1 VPEVRTRL
9 FTEYVSLRGLQR
21 RTAGV
26 YEMSNEK
33 SPKAGV
39 FGKLAPREDPRTLKL
54 SHYLLPDLSPPP
66 EHYNALPR
74 AEEGAKQY
82 DPMQLFPMLG
92 NDRYGDCTIA
102 AAAHAETLWNSYLG
116 KRRKPSRA
124 TVIREYFDMT
134 GGDDTGLVML
144 DVCNRWRQKG
154 ITGERILAF
163 AGVDRRKHDLIRQ
176 SVWLFGGVYLGFRV
190 QADAIERFNRREIWV
205 PSRLTN
211 EGHAVWVYAYTPDW
225 LAVLTWG
232 STQRATWDW
241 FDSCADESF
250 AIVPGEATLPG
261 FTPGVNYEA
270 LKADLAI
277 VAA

>member
-1 VPEVRTRL
+1 
-9 FTEYVSLRGLQR
+9 
-21 RTAGV
+21 
-26 YEMSNEK
+26 MSNEK
-33 SPKAGV
+33 PPKAGV
-39 FGKLAPREDPRTLKL
+39 FGKLAAREDPRTLKL
-54 SHYLLPDLSPPP
+54 AHYLLPDLPPPP

-82 DPMQLFPMLG
+82 DPTQLFPMLG

-124 TVIREYFDMT
+124 AVIREYFDMT

-163 AGVDRRKHDLIRQ
+163 AGVDRRKHDLIKQ
-176 SVWLFGGVYLGFRV
+176 SVWLFGGVYLGFVV
-190 QADAIERFNRREIWV
+190 QENADRDFSDRRMWT
-205 PSRLTN
+205 PGRRTN
-211 EGHAVWVYAYTPDW
+211 SGHCVWVYAYSPDW

-232 STQRATWDW
+232 STIRASWDW
-241 FDSCADESF
+241 LDQMADESF
-250 AIVPGEATLPG
+250 AIIPGEATLPG
-261 FTPGVNYEA
+261 FTPGVNYDS
-270 LKADLAI
+270 LKADLEI
-277 VAA
+277 VSA